1 MTVKSVLFQVKRR
14 ESATASLLIEAGS
27 MYKGVMCA
35 CVCMEECVLC
45 SDPGN
50 MLMCEVVIPPA
61 YHRVDICG
69 DPSGMSWGNLFI
81 LDTFLTYSL

>member
-1 MTVKSVLFQVKRR
+1 MC
-14 ESATASLLIEAGS
+14 
-27 MYKGVMCA
+27 KGVVCA
-35 CVCMEECVLC
+35 CVCMEERVLC

-69 DPSGMSWGNLFI
+69 DPSGMS
-81 LDTFLTYSL
+81 LDDFLLTFSSCTLS